1 MKKIGI
7 ISDTHLKKPNDLIK
21 RIALQYFSDVD
32 LIIHAGDMV
41 RLCVL
46 DPFFETEKDI
56 IAVSGNMDYPEVSDS
71 FPLKQ
76 TIEIEDI
83 RIGIIHGWGD
93 PYGMR
98 ARIKQEF
105 SEVDAIIYGHTHQAF
120 SGKEDNVFF
129 FNPGS
134 PTDTRFTK
142 DNSIGIIEI
151 DSKKIE
157 GKIIKL

>member
-1 MKKIGI
+1 MKKIGV
-7 ISDTHLKKPNDLIK
+7 ISDTHLKKPTDSIEEIVSK
-21 RIALQYFSDVD
+21 YFFDVD

-46 DPFFETEKDI
+46 DIFYEAGKDI
-56 IAVSGNMDYPEVSDS
+56 IAVSGNMDYPEVSDR

-76 TIEIEDI
+76 SIEIEAV
-83 RIGIIHGWGD
+83 RIGIIHGWAD

-98 ARIKQEF
+98 ARIRKEF
-105 SEVDAIIYGHTHQAF
+105 NEVNAIIYGHTHQAF
-120 SGKEDNVFF
+120 SGTEDGVFF

-134 PTDTRFTK
+134 PTDNRFTK

-151 DSKKIE
+151 NDKEIE
-157 GKIIKL
+157 GKIIKI